1 MRKRILAILM
11 TAIMCCLQLAGFVP
25 AEKVEAAYSVTEED
39 IYYKCPEY
47 LDNKAYDNYMVRC
60 EERIEKGMATISDAE
75 GLGASILYSLQN
87 GAGIIISELASLA
100 KIGQSTKDKLNKEVV
115 YQLIQAYLSSDTS
128 ATDTASQ
135 IGNAYSTISDAYNVA
150 NATDLYNYKESL
162 KSSSLNLSGNQVDKL
177 VDMYTE
183 ADTFSKI
190 LGYAGD
196 AQKAVKIITAYIE
209 MQDMDLAVL
218 NKLDDAFS
226 SMDSEFASAIQS
238 IMSDRNSD
246 FLTFAK
252 KNYLQDEVIKK
263 MVSVVAK
270 YGSSPVL
277 FVKNV
282 CASILGKIYKSFC
295 PTADQIIQAG
305 MCQAYTYLARNKVN
319 QLRKEFK
326 NGKASQD
333 KIEQYKLVYGFYIT
347 TMKTTMDKVA
357 GCVNGSDKSVKQA
370 LKSWAGSLSGFT
382 YATYMERCRSEASAD
397 VSAGRLKISGNTVTR
412 KTSDGTTIDEN
423 YDSTE
428 SIKARLAAIKQK
440 YPPNQGVTWK
450 GKWGGATQCFG
461 FARMVF
467 FLLYGKE
474 MPANYY
480 PNACYQYQQNSGV
493 NKVGQLTGNFTAAQV
508 QQLFAQ
514 AKIGD
519 VIQASITASSG
530 QHTMIFTGLT
540 SKGITVYDCNAAV
553 NGCAPG
559 GCGINEWERS
569 YSELAKGTYG
579 YGSSNGG
586 ITIYRADNY
595 ASIYGNGDDVFYDDS
610 ANFIIEDGVLVKY
623 TGWQPFVEIPDT
635 VTAIGKQAFLNNKTM
650 MYVLI
655 PDSVKSIGESA
666 FKGCTSLLSV
676 SIPDSVETI
685 GNSAFE
691 GCTSLGYA
699 YLPNNA
705 KYTVIESRVF
715 GKCST
720 LKEIELPD
728 NITQIGALAFNEC
741 HLLEQVSFNEQITLI
756 DDGAFRDCESIT
768 DLVLPQYVAELG
780 WESFAGCDGITE
792 LEIPKSLKKASAFGY
807 SGTARFGPFSEC
819 DNLSTITFQKGTKE
833 IAEGL
838 FGNCTGLKE
847 IVIPNSIKKIGRAA
861 FTWCSNLETVEF
873 SANLVDIDEVA
884 FYHCDK
890 LVISN
895 FPDAVTRIGARAF
908 EECNSLKE
916 VILPSNL
923 TELEWQAFA
932 SCSQIRK
939 IEIPK
944 FLKKAET
951 WGDGWYPKSG
961 PFSDCNNLK
970 EVVFQE
976 GITKV
981 ADGLFG
987 NCTGLEEIIIPDTV
1001 KEIGEGAFTYCS
1013 NLKKVKLP
1021 DGIEKIAYV
1030 AFRKCTILENVE
1042 IPEGLKSIG
1051 AGAFVDCQS
1060 ITEITLPDSISE
1072 MGDSVFQGC
1081 GKLEKVKLPLQLRKI
1096 EDYMFADC
1104 ISLKE
1109 ISFPQKLELIGIKAF
1124 CNCIMLDD
1132 LVLSQSI
1139 SEINKS
1145 AFDGCEGLNKINLPK
1160 DVLYI
1165 REAAFRNC
1173 STLTQVKMSNL
1184 VNYMG
1189 ENVFENCN
1197 LLTDVILSAK
1207 LKVIP
1212 SQTFQGCS
1220 SLESI
1225 ILPYQVETIGD
1236 DAFKNCTKLRK
1247 ITIPKAT
1254 TSISD
1259 SAFSYPDK
1267 ITIYGVAGSYAEQY
1281 ATEND
1286 IAFVAQEIATE
1297 EVTLTETELTLG
1309 RNTEYQLTAGLSP
1322 MDSTDEVTWSS
1333 SDENVAKVDQTGKI
1347 QAIAVGEAVITAKA
1361 GEKTATCK
1369 VTVNVPMTSIRLNK
1383 TSIELNSIGD
1393 SYQLQANYSPSDA
1406 EGTIIWKS
1414 DDEGIASVDQTGKVT
1429 AVGKGTTT
1437 ITASCGNLADTCTV
1451 VSKGESSGTEILP
1464 SPSPTPQPNNT
1475 PAPTQTPKPSN
1486 PPVPTQIPK
1495 PSDSPAPTQIPR
1507 PSDLPTPPQTA
1518 APSVSPTPSGRPL
1531 PSSKPTSVPSQTT
1544 EPLNGDETP
1553 KPTKAPLNTIE
1564 NKNSVNKVEE
1574 KNSSGTNEVKKSNTV
1589 VVGKVKLIFAKNI
1602 KKGKIKA
1609 TWKKLTN
1616 VSGYQ
1621 IQYAPNKKFKKAKRK
1636 TVKSTSVTIKKLKK
1650 KKTYFVRVRAY
1661 KLADGKKVYGKWSS
1675 VKKVK
1680 VKK

>member
-1 MRKRILAILM
+1 MKKRILAILM
-11 TAIMCCLQLAGFVP
+11 AAIMCCLQLAEFVP
-25 AEKVEAAYSVTEED
+25 AEKVKAAYSVSEED
-39 IYYKCPEY
+39 IYYRCPEY
-47 LDNKAYDNYMVRC
+47 LDNKAYDNYMARC
-60 EERIEKGMATISDAE
+60 EERIEKGMSTINDAE

-87 GAGIIISELASLA
+87 GADIIISELASKA
-100 KIGQSTKDKLNKEVV
+100 GIGQSTKDKLNKEVV

-128 ATDTASQ
+128 ATNTVSQ

-150 NATDLYNYKESL
+150 NATDLYNYKVSL
-162 KSSSLNLSGNQVDKL
+162 KNSSLNLSDNQVDKL
-177 VDMYTE
+177 VDMYTD

-190 LGYAGD
+190 LGYAGN
-196 AQKAVKIITAYIE
+196 AQKALKIITAYIE
-209 MQDMDLAVL
+209 MQDLDLAVL

-226 SMDSEFASAIQS
+226 SMDSEFASAIRS
-238 IMSDRNSD
+238 IMSDRTSD

-263 MVSVVAK
+263 MVSAVAK
-270 YGSSPVL
+270 YGSSPVV

-282 CASILGKIYKSFC
+282 CANILGKIYKSFC

-319 QLRKEFK
+319 KIRKEFK
-326 NGKASQD
+326 NGKASED
-333 KIEQYKLVYGFYIT
+333 KIEQYKVAYGFYIT
-347 TMKTTMDKVA
+347 TMKTTMNKVA
-357 GCVNGSDKSVKQA
+357 GCVNGSDKSIKQA

-382 YATYMERCRSEASAD
+382 YATYMDRCRSEASAD
-397 VSAGRLKISGNTVTR
+397 VSAGLLKISGNTVTR
-412 KTSDGTTIDEN
+412 KTPNGTTIDGN

-450 GKWGGATQCFG
+450 GDWGGATQCFG

-467 FLLYGKE
+467 FFLYGKE
-474 MPANYY
+474 MPARYY
-480 PNACYQYQQNSGV
+480 SNARYQYRDENGV

-519 VIQASITASSG
+519 VIQASTTASSG

-595 ASIYGNGDDVFYDDS
+595 ASIYGDGDDVFYDDS
-610 ANFIIEDGVLVKY
+610 ANFIIKDGVLVKY

-635 VTAIGKQAFLNNKTM
+635 VTAIGDEAFLNNKTM
-650 MYVLI
+650 IHVLI
-655 PDSVKSIGESA
+655 PDSVTSIGESA
-666 FKGCTSLLSV
+666 FEGCTSLLSV
-676 SIPDSVETI
+676 SIPDSVESI
-685 GNSAFE
+685 GQSAFE

-699 YLPNNA
+699 HLPNNV
-705 KYTVIESRVF
+705 KYTVIGSNLFRE
-715 GKCST
+715 CSV

-728 NITQIGALAFNEC
+728 SIIKIGARAFEEC
-741 HLLEQVSFNEQITLI
+741 HLLEQVSFNEKITLI
-756 DDGAFRDCESIT
+756 DYEAFKDCESIT
-768 DLVLPQYVAELG
+768 DLVLPQYVTELE

-792 LEIPKSLKKASAFGY
+792 LEIPKSLKKATAYGY

-819 DNLSTITFQKGTKE
+819 DNLSRITFQKGTKE

-847 IVIPNSIKKIGRAA
+847 IEIPNSVTKIGRAA
-861 FTWCSNLETVEF
+861 FTWCTNLETVKF
-873 SANLVDIDEVA
+873 STNLVDIDDVA
-884 FYHCDK
+884 FYHCDN
-890 LVISN
+890 LVVLN
-895 FPDAVTRIGARAF
+895 FPDVVTRIGARTF

-916 VILPSNL
+916 VILPSSL

-939 IEIPK
+939 VEIPK
-944 FLKKAET
+944 GLKKAET

-961 PFSDCNNLK
+961 PFSDCNNLT
-970 EVVFQE
+970 EVVFEE

-987 NCTGLEEIIIPDTV
+987 NCTGLEEIIIPNTV

-1013 NLKKVKLP
+1013 NLKKVKLS
-1021 DGIEKIAYV
+1021 DSIERIDYV
-1030 AFRKCTILENVE
+1030 AFRKCTVLENIEV
-1042 IPEGLKSIG
+1042 PESLKSIG
-1051 AGAFVDCQS
+1051 AGAFVDCQT
-1060 ITEITLPDSISE
+1060 ITEINLPDSVSE
-1072 MGDSVFQGC
+1072 IGDSVFQGC
-1081 GKLEKVKLPLQLRKI
+1081 KKLEKVKLPSELYEI

-1104 ISLKE
+1104 VSLKE
-1109 ISFPQKLELIGIKAF
+1109 IIFPKKIKSIGTEAF
-1124 CNCIMLDD
+1124 LNCITIED
-1132 LVLSQSI
+1132 LNLAQSI
-1139 SEINKS
+1139 SEINES

-1160 DVLYI
+1160 DLMYI
-1165 REAAFRNC
+1165 RKAAFRNC
-1173 STLTQVKMSNL
+1173 SSLIQVKMSNL

-1189 ENVFENCN
+1189 DNVFKNCN
-1197 LLTDVILSAK
+1197 FLTDIVLSARIK
-1207 LKVIP
+1207 AIP

-1225 ILPYQVETIGD
+1225 ILPYQVETIED
-1236 DAFKNCTKLRK
+1236 NAFKNCTKLKK

-1267 ITIYGVAGSYAEQY
+1267 MTIYGVAGSYAEQY
-1281 ATEND
+1281 AKEND
-1286 IAFVAQEIATE
+1286 IAFVAQQIATE
-1297 EVTLTETELTLG
+1297 KITLSETGMTLG
-1309 RNTEYQLTAGLSP
+1309 RNEKYQLTAGLNP
-1322 MDSTDEVTWSS
+1322 MDSTDEVIWSS
-1333 SDENVAKVDQTGKI
+1333 SDEKIAKVDKTGNVE
-1347 QAIAVGEAVITAKA
+1347 AISAGEAVITAKS
-1361 GEKTATCK
+1361 GEKTAICK
-1369 VTVNVPMTSIRLNK
+1369 VTVNIPITSIYLNK

-1393 SYQLQANYSPSDA
+1393 SYQLNASYYPSDA
-1406 EGTIIWKS
+1406 DGAITWKS

-1437 ITASCGNLADTCTV
+1437 ITVSCGKVKDTCTI
-1451 VSKGESSGTEILP
+1451 VSKGESDGSQIIP
-1464 SPSPTPQPNNT
+1464 SPSPQPSVKPNPDNQ
-1475 PAPTQTPKPSN
+1475 PANTPKPSMT
-1486 PPVPTQIPK
+1486 PQVPTKGNIPQ
-1495 PSDSPAPTQIPR
+1495 S
-1507 PSDLPTPPQTA
+1507 
-1518 APSVSPTPSGRPL
+1518 
-1531 PSSKPTSVPSQTT
+1531 SQTV
-1544 EPLNGDETP
+1544 NDG
-1553 KPTKAPLNTIE
+1553 KNSGQMAPLTKIKGVVA
-1564 NKNSVNKVEE
+1564 KNQ
-1574 KNSSGTNEVKKSNTV
+1574 KKC
-1589 VVGKVKLIFAKNI
+1589 KVKV
-1602 KKGKIKA
+1602 
-1609 TWKKLTN
+1609 TWKKVPNSL
-1616 VSGYQ
+1616 GYQ
-1621 IQYAPNKKFKKAKRK
+1621 IQYATNKKFKKAKKK
-1636 TVKSTSVTIKKLKK
+1636 TVKYTFVTLKKLKK
-1650 KKTYFVRVRAY
+1650 KKTYFIRIRAY
-1661 KLADGKKVYGKWSS
+1661 KIADGKKAYGKWST

-1680 VKK
+1680 IKR

>member
-1 MRKRILAILM
+1 MKKRILAILM
-11 TAIMCCLQLAGFVP
+11 AAIMCCLQLAEFVP
-25 AEKVEAAYSVTEED
+25 AEKVKAAYSVSEED
-39 IYYKCPEY
+39 IYYRCPEY
-47 LDNKAYDNYMVRC
+47 LDNKAYDNYMARC
-60 EERIEKGMATISDAE
+60 EERIEKGMATINDAE

-87 GAGIIISELASLA
+87 GADIIISELASLA
-100 KIGQSTKDKLNKEVV
+100 GIGQNTKDKLNKEVV

-128 ATDTASQ
+128 ATNTVSQ

-150 NATDLYNYKESL
+150 NATDLYNYKVSL
-162 KSSSLNLSGNQVDKL
+162 KNSSLSLSDNQVDKL
-177 VDMYTE
+177 VDMYTD

-190 LGYAGD
+190 LGYAGN
-196 AQKAVKIITAYIE
+196 AQKALKIITAYIE
-209 MQDMDLAVL
+209 MQDLDLAVL

-226 SMDSEFASAIQS
+226 SMDSEFASAIRS
-238 IMSDRNSD
+238 IMSDRTSD

-263 MVSVVAK
+263 MVSAVAK
-270 YGSSPVL
+270 YGSSPVV

-282 CASILGKIYKSFC
+282 CANILGKIYKSFC

-319 QLRKEFK
+319 KLRKEFK
-326 NGKASQD
+326 NGKASAE
-333 KIEQYKLVYGFYIT
+333 KIEQYKVVYGFYIT

-357 GCVNGSDKSVKQA
+357 GCVNGSDKSIKQA

-382 YATYMERCRSEASAD
+382 YAAYMNRCRSEASAD
-397 VSAGRLKISGNTVTR
+397 VSAGLLKISGNTVTR
-412 KTSDGTTIDEN
+412 KTPNGTTIDGN

-440 YPPNQGVTWK
+440 YPPNQGATWK
-450 GKWGGATQCFG
+450 GDWGGATQCFG

-467 FLLYGKE
+467 FFLYGKE
-474 MPANYY
+474 MPARYY
-480 PNACYQYQQNSGV
+480 SNARYQYRDENGV

-519 VIQASITASSG
+519 VIQASTTASSG

-595 ASIYGNGDDVFYDDS
+595 ASIYGDGDDVFYDDS
-610 ANFIIEDGVLVKY
+610 ANFIIKDGVLVKY

-635 VTAIGKQAFLNNKTM
+635 VTAIGDEAFLNNKTM
-650 MYVLI
+650 IHVLI
-655 PDSVKSIGESA
+655 SDSVTSIGESA
-666 FKGCTSLLSV
+666 FEGCTSLLSV
-676 SIPDSVETI
+676 SIPDSVESI
-685 GNSAFE
+685 GQSAFE

-699 YLPNNA
+699 YLPNNV
-705 KYTVIESRVF
+705 KYTVIESSLFRE
-715 GKCST
+715 CSV

-728 NITQIGALAFNEC
+728 SIIKIGAQAFEEC
-741 HLLEQVSFNEQITLI
+741 HLLEQVSFNEKITLI
-756 DDGAFRDCESIT
+756 DYEAFKDCESIT
-768 DLVLPQYVAELG
+768 DLVLPQYVTELE

-792 LEIPKSLKKASAFGY
+792 LEIPKSLKKATAYGY

-819 DNLSTITFQKGTKE
+819 DNLSRITFQKGTKE

-847 IVIPNSIKKIGRAA
+847 IEIPNSVTKIGREA
-861 FTWCSNLETVEF
+861 FTWCTNLETVKF
-873 SANLVDIDEVA
+873 STNLVDIDDVA
-884 FYHCDK
+884 FYHCDN
-890 LVISN
+890 LVVLN
-895 FPDAVTRIGARAF
+895 FPDVVTRIGARTF

-916 VILPSNL
+916 VILPSSL

-939 IEIPK
+939 VEIPK
-944 FLKKAET
+944 GLKKAET

-961 PFSDCNNLK
+961 PFSDCNNLT
-970 EVVFQE
+970 EVVFEE

-987 NCTGLEEIIIPDTV
+987 NCTGLEEIIIPNTV

-1013 NLKKVKLP
+1013 NLKKVKLS
-1021 DGIEKIAYV
+1021 DSIERIDYV
-1030 AFRKCTILENVE
+1030 AFRKCTVLENIEV
-1042 IPEGLKSIG
+1042 PESLKSIG
-1051 AGAFVDCQS
+1051 AGAFVDCQT
-1060 ITEITLPDSISE
+1060 ITEINLPDSVSE
-1072 MGDSVFQGC
+1072 IGDSVFQGC
-1081 GKLEKVKLPLQLRKI
+1081 KKLEKVKLPSELYEI

-1104 ISLKE
+1104 VSLKE
-1109 ISFPQKLELIGIKAF
+1109 IIFPKKIKSIGTEAF
-1124 CNCIMLDD
+1124 LNCITIED
-1132 LVLSQSI
+1132 LNLAQSI
-1139 SEINKS
+1139 SEINES

-1160 DVLYI
+1160 DLMYI
-1165 REAAFRNC
+1165 RKAAFRNC
-1173 STLTQVKMSNL
+1173 SSLIQVKMSNL

-1189 ENVFENCN
+1189 DNVFKNCN
-1197 LLTDVILSAK
+1197 FLTDIVLSARIK
-1207 LKVIP
+1207 AIP

-1225 ILPYQVETIGD
+1225 ILPYQVETIED
-1236 DAFKNCTKLRK
+1236 NAFKNCTKLKK

-1267 ITIYGVAGSYAEQY
+1267 MTIYGVAGSYAEQY
-1281 ATEND
+1281 AKEND
-1286 IAFVAQEIATE
+1286 IAFVAQQIATE
-1297 EVTLTETELTLG
+1297 KITLSETGMTLG
-1309 RNTEYQLTAGLSP
+1309 RNEKYQLTAGLNP
-1322 MDSTDEVTWSS
+1322 MDSTDEVIWSS
-1333 SDENVAKVDQTGKI
+1333 SDEKIAKVDKTGNVE
-1347 QAIAVGEAVITAKA
+1347 AISAGEAVITAKS
-1361 GEKTATCK
+1361 GEKTAICK
-1369 VTVNVPMTSIRLNK
+1369 VTVNIPITSIYLNK

-1393 SYQLQANYSPSDA
+1393 SYQLNASYYPSDA
-1406 EGTIIWKS
+1406 DGAITWKS

-1437 ITASCGNLADTCTV
+1437 ITVSCGKVKDTCTI
-1451 VSKGESSGTEILP
+1451 VSKGESDGSQIIP
-1464 SPSPTPQPNNT
+1464 SPSPQPSVKPNPDNQ
-1475 PAPTQTPKPSN
+1475 PANTPKPSMT
-1486 PPVPTQIPK
+1486 PQVPTKGNIPQ
-1495 PSDSPAPTQIPR
+1495 S
-1507 PSDLPTPPQTA
+1507 
-1518 APSVSPTPSGRPL
+1518 
-1531 PSSKPTSVPSQTT
+1531 SQTV
-1544 EPLNGDETP
+1544 NDG
-1553 KPTKAPLNTIE
+1553 KNSGQMAPLTKIKGVVA
-1564 NKNSVNKVEE
+1564 KNQ
-1574 KNSSGTNEVKKSNTV
+1574 KKC
-1589 VVGKVKLIFAKNI
+1589 KVKV
-1602 KKGKIKA
+1602 
-1609 TWKKLTN
+1609 TWKKVPNSL
-1616 VSGYQ
+1616 GYQ
-1621 IQYAPNKKFKKAKRK
+1621 IQYATNKKFKKAKKK
-1636 TVKSTSVTIKKLKK
+1636 TVKYTFVTLKKLKK
-1650 KKTYFVRVRAY
+1650 KKTYFIRIRAY
-1661 KLADGKKVYGKWSS
+1661 KIADGKKAYGKWST

-1680 VKK
+1680 IKR

>member
-1 MRKRILAILM
+1 MKKRVIAILM
-11 TAIMCCLQLAGFVP
+11 TAIMCCLQLTGFVP
-25 AEKVEAAYSVTEED
+25 AEKAEASYSVTEED
-39 IYYKCPEY
+39 IYYRCPEY

-60 EERIEKGMATISDAE
+60 EERIEKGMATINDAE

-87 GAGIIISELASLA
+87 GANIIISELASLA
-100 KIGQSTKDKLNKEVV
+100 GIGQSTKDKLNKEVV

-162 KSSSLNLSGNQVDKL
+162 KSSSVNLSGNQVDKL

-196 AQKAVKIITAYIE
+196 AQKAIKIITAYIE
-209 MQDMDLAVL
+209 MQDMDLVVL

-226 SMDSEFASAIQS
+226 SMDSEFSSAIRS
-238 IMSDRNSD
+238 IMSDRTSD

-282 CASILGKIYKSFC
+282 CTNILGKIYKSFC

-326 NGKASQD
+326 NGKASED

-382 YATYMERCRSEASAD
+382 YAAYMERCRSEASAD

-450 GKWGGATQCFG
+450 GDWGGARQCFG

-467 FLLYGKE
+467 YFLYGKN

-595 ASIYGNGDDVFYDDS
+595 ASIYGDGDDVFYDDS
-610 ANFIIEDGVLVKY
+610 ANFIIENGVLVKY
-623 TGWQPFVEIPDT
+623 TGWQPYVEIPDT
-635 VTAIGKQAFLNNKTM
+635 VTAIGKEAFLNNKTM

-676 SIPDSVETI
+676 SIPDSVESI

-691 GCTSLGYA
+691 GCTSMGYA

-705 KYTVIESRVF
+705 KYTVIESSLFRGCGCLAEIDIPSQLLEIKEGAF
-715 GKCST
+715 GNCSSLVSIELPNSIETLGDEYGPVAYGPGGAFQNCTLLQEINIPKNLQFLGAYTFYGCSSLNNICISKNITKTGYYGNFFAKCESLECIT
-720 LKEIELPD
+720 FEEGITYLPEGLFHNCASLKEIDLPYT
-728 NITQIGALAFNEC
+728 ITEIGN
-741 HLLEQVSFNEQITLI
+741 
-756 DDGAFRDCESIT
+756 GAFS
-768 DLVLPQYVAELG
+768 
-780 WESFAGCDGITE
+780 GC
-792 LEIPKSLKKASAFGY
+792 K
-807 SGTARFGPFSEC
+807 
-819 DNLSTITFQKGTKE
+819 N
-833 IAEGL
+833 
-838 FGNCTGLKE
+838 LKE
-847 IVIPNSIKKIGRAA
+847 INLPRGVRKIGD
-861 FTWCSNLETVEF
+861 NYGNV
-873 SANLVDIDEVA
+873 V
-884 FYHCDK
+884 
-890 LVISN
+890 
-895 FPDAVTRIGARAF
+895 
-908 EECNSLKE
+908 
-916 VILPSNL
+916 
-923 TELEWQAFA
+923 
-932 SCSQIRK
+932 
-939 IEIPK
+939 
-944 FLKKAET
+944 
-951 WGDGWYPKSG
+951 SG
-961 PFSDCNNLK
+961 VGGC
-970 EVVFQE
+970 
-976 GITKV
+976 
-981 ADGLFG
+981 
-987 NCTGLEEIIIPDTV
+987 
-1001 KEIGEGAFTYCS
+1001 
-1013 NLKKVKLP
+1013 
-1021 DGIEKIAYV
+1021 
-1030 AFRKCTILENVE
+1030 
-1042 IPEGLKSIG
+1042 
-1051 AGAFVDCQS
+1051 
-1060 ITEITLPDSISE
+1060 
-1072 MGDSVFQGC
+1072 FQG
-1081 GKLEKVKLPLQLRKI
+1081 
-1096 EDYMFADC
+1096 C

-1109 ISFPQKLELIGIKAF
+1109 IRLPKELMYLGAYSFNGCTNLET
-1124 CNCIMLDD
+1124 
-1132 LVLSQSI
+1132 V
-1139 SEINKS
+1139 EINK
-1145 AFDGCEGLNKINLPK
+1145 KINEVGYYANVFSNCPALKTILFENGITKIPNELFAGCNGLKKIEIPQTVTVVGSGAFKNCILLKEVKIPDSVKEIDANAFADCVNIEEFNFPDTISILGSGVLKGCTKLKKIRLPK
-1160 DVLYI
+1160 
-1165 REAAFRNC
+1165 
-1173 STLTQVKMSNL
+1173 TLTK
-1184 VNYMG
+1184 
-1189 ENVFENCN
+1189 
-1197 LLTDVILSAK
+1197 
-1207 LKVIP
+1207 IP
-1212 SQTFQGCS
+1212 NSMFMECS
-1220 SLESI
+1220 SLENIVTDEQIIEIGAFAYKDCVQLSKIDLKDSNVRGIGEYAFSGCSGLTKVDMGNQIETLGDYTFEGCNNLEEILLSAAIKIIPKGSFEACSKLKNI
-1225 ILPYQVETIGD
+1225 ILTNGIQEVEE
-1236 DAFKNCTKLRK
+1236 DAFKECTNLREIFIPYKTKK
-1247 ITIPKAT
+1247 IGTLC
-1254 TSISD
+1254 
-1259 SAFSYPDK
+1259 FSYLD
-1267 ITIYGVAGSYAEQY
+1267 ILLIRGVAGSYAEQY

-1309 RNTEYQLTAGLSP
+1309 RNIEYQLTAGLSP

-1333 SDENVAKVDQTGKI
+1333 SDEKVAKVDQTGKI
-1347 QAIAVGEAVITAKA
+1347 QAIAAGTAVITAKA

-1369 VTVNVPMTSIRLNK
+1369 VTVNIPMTSIYLNK

-1393 SYQLQANYSPSDA
+1393 SYQLSASYSPSDA

-1414 DDEGIASVDQTGKVT
+1414 EDEGIASVDQTGKVT

-1437 ITASCGNLADTCTV
+1437 ITASCGNVIGTCTV
-1451 VSKGESSGTEILP
+1451 VSKGVSNGSEIVP
-1464 SPSPTPQPNNT
+1464 SPSPQPSLEPKPDNQ
-1475 PAPTQTPKPSN
+1475 PANTPKPSL
-1486 PPVPTQIPK
+1486 IP
-1495 PSDSPAPTQIPR
+1495 Q
-1507 PSDLPTPPQTA
+1507 LPTAGTVAQ
-1518 APSVSPTPSGRPL
+1518 PSRTPMSIDQI
-1531 PSSKPTSVPSQTT
+1531 SKDGG
-1544 EPLNGDETP
+1544 NG
-1553 KPTKAPLNTIE
+1553 AN
-1564 NKNSVNKVEE
+1564 
-1574 KNSSGTNEVKKSNTV
+1574 NTV
-1589 VVGKVKLIFAKNI
+1589 ALVKINKIKGLVVKNQKKFKVKVI
-1602 KKGKIKA
+1602 
-1609 TWKKLTN
+1609 WKKLTN
-1616 VSGYQ
+1616 ISGYQ
-1621 IQYAPNKKFKKAKRK
+1621 IQYAPNKKFKKAKSK
-1636 TVKSTSVTIKKLKK
+1636 TVKSTSAMIKKLKK

-1661 KLADGKKVYGKWSS
+1661 KLVDGKKVYGKWSA

-1680 VKK
+1680 IKK

>member
-1 MRKRILAILM
+1 MKKRILAILM
-11 TAIMCCLQLAGFVP
+11 AAIMCCLQLAEFVP
-25 AEKVEAAYSVTEED
+25 AEKVKAAYSVSEED
-39 IYYKCPEY
+39 IYYRCPEY
-47 LDNKAYDNYMVRC
+47 LDNKAYDNYMARC
-60 EERIEKGMATISDAE
+60 EERIEKGMATINDAE

-87 GAGIIISELASLA
+87 GADIIISELASLA
-100 KIGQSTKDKLNKEVV
+100 GIGQNTKDKLNKEVV

-128 ATDTASQ
+128 ATNTVSQ

-150 NATDLYNYKESL
+150 NATDLYNYKVSL
-162 KSSSLNLSGNQVDKL
+162 KNSSLSLSDNQVDKL
-177 VDMYTE
+177 VDMYTD

-190 LGYAGD
+190 LGYAGN
-196 AQKAVKIITAYIE
+196 AQKALKIITAYIE
-209 MQDMDLAVL
+209 MQDLDLAVL

-226 SMDSEFASAIQS
+226 SMDSEFASAIRS
-238 IMSDRNSD
+238 IMSDRTSD

-263 MVSVVAK
+263 MVSAVAK
-270 YGSSPVL
+270 YGSSPVV

-282 CASILGKIYKSFC
+282 CANILGKIYKSFC

-319 QLRKEFK
+319 KLRKEFK
-326 NGKASQD
+326 NGKASAE
-333 KIEQYKLVYGFYIT
+333 KIEQYKVVYGFYII

-357 GCVNGSDKSVKQA
+357 GCVNGSDKSIKQA

-382 YATYMERCRSEASAD
+382 YAAYMNRCRSEASAD
-397 VSAGRLKISGNTVTR
+397 VSAGLLKISGNTVTR
-412 KTSDGTTIDEN
+412 KTPNGTTIDGN

-440 YPPNQGVTWK
+440 YPPNQGATWK
-450 GKWGGATQCFG
+450 GDWGGATQCFG

-467 FLLYGKE
+467 FFLYGKE
-474 MPANYY
+474 MPARYY
-480 PNACYQYQQNSGV
+480 SNARYQYRDENGV

-519 VIQASITASSG
+519 VIQASTTASSG

-595 ASIYGNGDDVFYDDS
+595 ASIYGDGDDVFYDDS
-610 ANFIIEDGVLVKY
+610 ANFIIKDGVLVKY

-635 VTAIGKQAFLNNKTM
+635 VTAIGDEAFLNNKTM
-650 MYVLI
+650 IHVLI
-655 PDSVKSIGESA
+655 SDSVTSIGESA
-666 FKGCTSLLSV
+666 FEGCTSLLSV
-676 SIPDSVETI
+676 SIPDSVESI
-685 GNSAFE
+685 GQSAFE

-699 YLPNNA
+699 YLPNNV
-705 KYTVIESRVF
+705 KYTVIESSLFRE
-715 GKCST
+715 CSV

-728 NITQIGALAFNEC
+728 SIIKIGAQAFEEC
-741 HLLEQVSFNEQITLI
+741 HLLEQVSFNEKITLI
-756 DDGAFRDCESIT
+756 DYEAFKDCESIT
-768 DLVLPQYVAELG
+768 DLVLPQYVTELE

-792 LEIPKSLKKASAFGY
+792 LEIPKSLKKATAYGY

-819 DNLSTITFQKGTKE
+819 DNLSRITFQKGTKE

-847 IVIPNSIKKIGRAA
+847 IEIPNSVTKIGREA
-861 FTWCSNLETVEF
+861 FTWCTNLETVKF
-873 SANLVDIDEVA
+873 STNLVDIDDVA
-884 FYHCDK
+884 FYHCDN
-890 LVISN
+890 LVVLN
-895 FPDAVTRIGARAF
+895 FPDVVTRIGARTF

-916 VILPSNL
+916 VILPSSL

-939 IEIPK
+939 VEIPK
-944 FLKKAET
+944 GLKKAET

-961 PFSDCNNLK
+961 PFSDCNNLT
-970 EVVFQE
+970 EVVFEE

-987 NCTGLEEIIIPDTV
+987 NCTGLEEIIIPNTV

-1013 NLKKVKLP
+1013 NLKKVKLS
-1021 DGIEKIAYV
+1021 DSIERIDYV
-1030 AFRKCTILENVE
+1030 AFRKCTVLENIEV
-1042 IPEGLKSIG
+1042 PESLKSIG
-1051 AGAFVDCQS
+1051 AGAFVDCQT
-1060 ITEITLPDSISE
+1060 ITEINLPDSVSE
-1072 MGDSVFQGC
+1072 IGDSVFQGC
-1081 GKLEKVKLPLQLRKI
+1081 KKLEKVKLPSELYEI

-1104 ISLKE
+1104 VSLKE
-1109 ISFPQKLELIGIKAF
+1109 IIFPKKIKSIGTEAF
-1124 CNCIMLDD
+1124 LNCITIED
-1132 LVLSQSI
+1132 LNLAQSI
-1139 SEINKS
+1139 SEINES

-1160 DVLYI
+1160 DLMYI
-1165 REAAFRNC
+1165 RKAAFRNC
-1173 STLTQVKMSNL
+1173 SSLIQVKMSNL

-1189 ENVFENCN
+1189 DNVFKNCN
-1197 LLTDVILSAK
+1197 FLTDIVLSARIK
-1207 LKVIP
+1207 AIP

-1225 ILPYQVETIGD
+1225 ILPYQVETIED
-1236 DAFKNCTKLRK
+1236 NAFKNCTKLKK

-1267 ITIYGVAGSYAEQY
+1267 MTIYGVAGSYAEQY
-1281 ATEND
+1281 AKEND
-1286 IAFVAQEIATE
+1286 IAFVAQQIATE
-1297 EVTLTETELTLG
+1297 KITLSETGMTLG
-1309 RNTEYQLTAGLSP
+1309 RNEKYQLTAGLNP
-1322 MDSTDEVTWSS
+1322 MDSTDEVIWSS
-1333 SDENVAKVDQTGKI
+1333 SDEKIAKVDKTGNVE
-1347 QAIAVGEAVITAKA
+1347 AISAGEAVITAKS
-1361 GEKTATCK
+1361 GEKTAICK
-1369 VTVNVPMTSIRLNK
+1369 VTVNIPITSIYLNK

-1393 SYQLQANYSPSDA
+1393 SYQLNASYYPSDA
-1406 EGTIIWKS
+1406 DGAITWKS

-1437 ITASCGNLADTCTV
+1437 ITVSCGKVKDTCTI
-1451 VSKGESSGTEILP
+1451 VSKGESDGSQIIP
-1464 SPSPTPQPNNT
+1464 SPSPQPSVKPNPDNQ
-1475 PAPTQTPKPSN
+1475 PANTPKPSMT
-1486 PPVPTQIPK
+1486 PQVPTKGNIPQ
-1495 PSDSPAPTQIPR
+1495 S
-1507 PSDLPTPPQTA
+1507 
-1518 APSVSPTPSGRPL
+1518 
-1531 PSSKPTSVPSQTT
+1531 SQTV
-1544 EPLNGDETP
+1544 NDG
-1553 KPTKAPLNTIE
+1553 KNSGQMAPLTKIKGVVA
-1564 NKNSVNKVEE
+1564 KNQ
-1574 KNSSGTNEVKKSNTV
+1574 KKC
-1589 VVGKVKLIFAKNI
+1589 KVKV
-1602 KKGKIKA
+1602 
-1609 TWKKLTN
+1609 TWKKVPNSL
-1616 VSGYQ
+1616 GYQ
-1621 IQYAPNKKFKKAKRK
+1621 IQYATNKKFKKAKKK
-1636 TVKSTSVTIKKLKK
+1636 TVKYTFVTLKKLKK
-1650 KKTYFVRVRAY
+1650 KKTYFIRIRAY
-1661 KLADGKKVYGKWSS
+1661 KIADGKKAYGKWST

-1680 VKK
+1680 IKR

>member
-1 MRKRILAILM
+1 MKKRVIAILM
-11 TAIMCCLQLAGFVP
+11 TAIMCCLQLTGFVP
-25 AEKVEAAYSVTEED
+25 AEKAEASYSVTEED
-39 IYYKCPEY
+39 IYYRCPEY

-60 EERIEKGMATISDAE
+60 EERIEKGMATINDAE

-87 GAGIIISELASLA
+87 GANIIISELASLA
-100 KIGQSTKDKLNKEVV
+100 GIGQSTKDKLNKEVV

-162 KSSSLNLSGNQVDKL
+162 KSSSVNLSGNQVDKL

-196 AQKAVKIITAYIE
+196 AQKAIKIITAYIE
-209 MQDMDLAVL
+209 MQDMDLVVL

-226 SMDSEFASAIQS
+226 SMDSEFSSAIRS
-238 IMSDRNSD
+238 IMSDRTSD

-282 CASILGKIYKSFC
+282 CTNILGKIYKSFC

-326 NGKASQD
+326 NGKASED

-382 YATYMERCRSEASAD
+382 YAAYMERCRSEASAD

-450 GKWGGATQCFG
+450 GDWGGARQCFG

-467 FLLYGKE
+467 YFLYGKN

-595 ASIYGNGDDVFYDDS
+595 ASIYGDGDDVFYDDS
-610 ANFIIEDGVLVKY
+610 ANFIIENGVLVKY
-623 TGWQPFVEIPDT
+623 TGWQPYVEIPDT
-635 VTAIGKQAFLNNKTM
+635 VTAIGKEAFLNNKTM

-676 SIPDSVETI
+676 SIPDSVESI

-691 GCTSLGYA
+691 GCTSMGYA

-705 KYTVIESRVF
+705 KYTVIESSLFRGCGCLAEIDIPSQLLEIKEGAF
-715 GKCST
+715 GNCSSLVSIELPNSIETLGDEYGPVAYGPGGAFQNCTLLQEINIPKNLQFLGAYTFYGCSSLNNICISKNITKTGYYGNFFAKCESLECIT
-720 LKEIELPD
+720 FEEGITYLPEGLFHNCASLKEIDLPYT
-728 NITQIGALAFNEC
+728 ITEIGN
-741 HLLEQVSFNEQITLI
+741 
-756 DDGAFRDCESIT
+756 GAFS
-768 DLVLPQYVAELG
+768 
-780 WESFAGCDGITE
+780 GC
-792 LEIPKSLKKASAFGY
+792 K
-807 SGTARFGPFSEC
+807 
-819 DNLSTITFQKGTKE
+819 N
-833 IAEGL
+833 
-838 FGNCTGLKE
+838 LKE
-847 IVIPNSIKKIGRAA
+847 INLPRGVRKIGD
-861 FTWCSNLETVEF
+861 NYGNV
-873 SANLVDIDEVA
+873 V
-884 FYHCDK
+884 
-890 LVISN
+890 
-895 FPDAVTRIGARAF
+895 
-908 EECNSLKE
+908 
-916 VILPSNL
+916 
-923 TELEWQAFA
+923 
-932 SCSQIRK
+932 
-939 IEIPK
+939 
-944 FLKKAET
+944 
-951 WGDGWYPKSG
+951 SG
-961 PFSDCNNLK
+961 VGGC
-970 EVVFQE
+970 
-976 GITKV
+976 
-981 ADGLFG
+981 
-987 NCTGLEEIIIPDTV
+987 
-1001 KEIGEGAFTYCS
+1001 
-1013 NLKKVKLP
+1013 
-1021 DGIEKIAYV
+1021 
-1030 AFRKCTILENVE
+1030 
-1042 IPEGLKSIG
+1042 
-1051 AGAFVDCQS
+1051 
-1060 ITEITLPDSISE
+1060 
-1072 MGDSVFQGC
+1072 FQG
-1081 GKLEKVKLPLQLRKI
+1081 
-1096 EDYMFADC
+1096 C

-1109 ISFPQKLELIGIKAF
+1109 IRLPKELMYLGAYSFNGCTNLET
-1124 CNCIMLDD
+1124 
-1132 LVLSQSI
+1132 V
-1139 SEINKS
+1139 EINK
-1145 AFDGCEGLNKINLPK
+1145 KINEVGYYANVFSNCPALKTILFENGITKIPNELFAGCNGLKKIEIPQTVTVVGSGAFKNCILLKEVKIPDSVKEIDANAFADCVNIEEFNFPDTISILGSGVLKGCTKLKKIRLPK
-1160 DVLYI
+1160 
-1165 REAAFRNC
+1165 
-1173 STLTQVKMSNL
+1173 TLTK
-1184 VNYMG
+1184 
-1189 ENVFENCN
+1189 
-1197 LLTDVILSAK
+1197 
-1207 LKVIP
+1207 IP
-1212 SQTFQGCS
+1212 NSMFMECS
-1220 SLESI
+1220 SLENIVTDEQIIEIGAFAYKDCVQLSKIDLKDSNVRGIGEYAFSGCSGLTKVDMGNQIETLGDYTFEGCNNLEEILLSAAIKIIPRGSFQACSKLENI
-1225 ILPYQVETIGD
+1225 ILTNGIQEVEE
-1236 DAFKNCTKLRK
+1236 DAFKECTNLREIFIPYKTKK
-1247 ITIPKAT
+1247 IGTLC
-1254 TSISD
+1254 
-1259 SAFSYPDK
+1259 FSYLD
-1267 ITIYGVAGSYAEQY
+1267 ILLIRGVAGSYAEQY

-1309 RNTEYQLTAGLSP
+1309 RNIEYQLTAGLSP

-1333 SDENVAKVDQTGKI
+1333 SDEKVAKVDQTGKI
-1347 QAIAVGEAVITAKA
+1347 QAIAAGTAVITAKA

-1369 VTVNVPMTSIRLNK
+1369 VTVNIPMTSIYLNK

-1393 SYQLQANYSPSDA
+1393 SYQLSASYSPSDA

-1414 DDEGIASVDQTGKVT
+1414 EDEGIASVDQTGKVT

-1437 ITASCGNLADTCTV
+1437 ITASCGNVIGTCTV
-1451 VSKGESSGTEILP
+1451 VSKGVSNGSEIVP
-1464 SPSPTPQPNNT
+1464 SPSPQPSLEPKPDNQ
-1475 PAPTQTPKPSN
+1475 PANTPKPSL
-1486 PPVPTQIPK
+1486 IP
-1495 PSDSPAPTQIPR
+1495 Q
-1507 PSDLPTPPQTA
+1507 LPTAGTVAQ
-1518 APSVSPTPSGRPL
+1518 PSRTPMSIDQI
-1531 PSSKPTSVPSQTT
+1531 SKDGG
-1544 EPLNGDETP
+1544 NG
-1553 KPTKAPLNTIE
+1553 AN
-1564 NKNSVNKVEE
+1564 
-1574 KNSSGTNEVKKSNTV
+1574 NTV
-1589 VVGKVKLIFAKNI
+1589 ALVKINKIKGLVVKNQKKFKVKVI
-1602 KKGKIKA
+1602 
-1609 TWKKLTN
+1609 WKKLTN
-1616 VSGYQ
+1616 ISGYQ
-1621 IQYAPNKKFKKAKRK
+1621 IQYAPNKKFKKAKSK
-1636 TVKSTSVTIKKLKK
+1636 TVKSTSAMIKKLKK

-1661 KLADGKKVYGKWSS
+1661 KLVDGKKVYGKWSA

-1680 VKK
+1680 IKK

>member
-1 MRKRILAILM
+1 MKKRILAILM
-11 TAIMCCLQLAGFVP
+11 AAIMCCLQLAEFVP
-25 AEKVEAAYSVTEED
+25 AEKVKAAYSVSEED
-39 IYYKCPEY
+39 IYYRCPEY
-47 LDNKAYDNYMVRC
+47 LDNKAYDNYMARC
-60 EERIEKGMATISDAE
+60 EERIEKGMATINDAE

-87 GAGIIISELASLA
+87 GADIIISELASLA
-100 KIGQSTKDKLNKEVV
+100 GIGQNTKDKLNKEVV

-128 ATDTASQ
+128 ATNTVSQ

-150 NATDLYNYKESL
+150 NATDLYNYKVSL
-162 KSSSLNLSGNQVDKL
+162 KNSSLSLSDNQVDKL
-177 VDMYTE
+177 VDMYTD

-190 LGYAGD
+190 LGYAGN
-196 AQKAVKIITAYIE
+196 AQKALKIITAYIE
-209 MQDMDLAVL
+209 MQDLDLAVL

-226 SMDSEFASAIQS
+226 SMDSEFASAIRS
-238 IMSDRNSD
+238 IMSDRTSD

-263 MVSVVAK
+263 MVSAVAK
-270 YGSSPVL
+270 YGSSPVV

-282 CASILGKIYKSFC
+282 CANILGKIYKSFC

-319 QLRKEFK
+319 KLRKEFK
-326 NGKASQD
+326 NGKASAE
-333 KIEQYKLVYGFYIT
+333 KIEQYKVVYGFYIT

-370 LKSWAGSLSGFT
+370 LKSWAGSLSGFS
-382 YATYMERCRSEASAD
+382 YATYMDRCCSEASAD
-397 VSAGRLKISGNTVTR
+397 VSAGLLKISGNTVTR
-412 KTSDGTTIDEN
+412 KTPSGATIDGN

-440 YPPNQGVTWK
+440 YPPNQGATWK
-450 GKWGGATQCFG
+450 GDWGGATQCFG

-467 FLLYGKE
+467 FFLYGKE
-474 MPANYY
+474 MPARYY
-480 PNACYQYQQNSGV
+480 SNARYQYRDENGV

-519 VIQASITASSG
+519 VIQASTTASSG

-595 ASIYGNGDDVFYDDS
+595 ASIYGDGDDVFYDDS
-610 ANFIIEDGVLVKY
+610 ANFIIKDGVLVKY

-635 VTAIGKQAFLNNKTM
+635 VTAIGDEAFLNNKTM
-650 MYVLI
+650 IHVLI
-655 PDSVKSIGESA
+655 PDSVTSIGESA
-666 FKGCTSLLSV
+666 FEGCTSLLSV
-676 SIPDSVETI
+676 SIPDSVESI
-685 GNSAFE
+685 GQSAFE

-699 YLPNNA
+699 YLPNNV
-705 KYTVIESRVF
+705 KYTVIESSLFRE
-715 GKCST
+715 CSV

-728 NITQIGALAFNEC
+728 SIIKIGAQAFEEC
-741 HLLEQVSFNEQITLI
+741 HLLEQVSFNEKITLI
-756 DDGAFRDCESIT
+756 DYEAFKDCESIT
-768 DLVLPQYVAELG
+768 DLVLPQYVTELE

-792 LEIPKSLKKASAFGY
+792 LEIPKSLKKATAYGY

-819 DNLSTITFQKGTKE
+819 DNLSRITFQKGTKE

-847 IVIPNSIKKIGRAA
+847 IEIPNSVTKIGREA
-861 FTWCSNLETVEF
+861 FTWCTNLETVKF
-873 SANLVDIDEVA
+873 STNLVDIDDVA
-884 FYHCDK
+884 FYHCDN
-890 LVISN
+890 LVVLN
-895 FPDAVTRIGARAF
+895 FPDVVTRIGARTF

-916 VILPSNL
+916 VILPSSL

-939 IEIPK
+939 VEIPK
-944 FLKKAET
+944 GLKKAET

-961 PFSDCNNLK
+961 PFSDCNNLT
-970 EVVFQE
+970 EVVFEE

-987 NCTGLEEIIIPDTV
+987 NCTGLEEITIPNTV

-1013 NLKKVKLP
+1013 NLKKVKLS
-1021 DGIEKIAYV
+1021 DSIERIDYV
-1030 AFRKCTILENVE
+1030 AFRKCTVLENIEV
-1042 IPEGLKSIG
+1042 PESLKSIG
-1051 AGAFVDCQS
+1051 AGAFVDCQT
-1060 ITEITLPDSISE
+1060 ITEINLPDSVSE
-1072 MGDSVFQGC
+1072 IGDSVFQGC
-1081 GKLEKVKLPLQLRKI
+1081 KKLEKVKLPSELYEI

-1104 ISLKE
+1104 VSLKE
-1109 ISFPQKLELIGIKAF
+1109 IIFPKKIKSIGTEAF
-1124 CNCIMLDD
+1124 LNCITIED
-1132 LVLSQSI
+1132 LNLAQSI
-1139 SEINKS
+1139 SEINES

-1160 DVLYI
+1160 DLMYI
-1165 REAAFRNC
+1165 RKAAFRNC
-1173 STLTQVKMSNL
+1173 SSLIQVKMSNL

-1189 ENVFENCN
+1189 DNVFKNCN
-1197 LLTDVILSAK
+1197 FLTDIVLSARIK
-1207 LKVIP
+1207 AIP

-1225 ILPYQVETIGD
+1225 ILPYQVETIED
-1236 DAFKNCTKLRK
+1236 NAFKNCTKLKK

-1267 ITIYGVAGSYAEQY
+1267 MTIYGVAGSYAEQY
-1281 ATEND
+1281 AKEND
-1286 IAFVAQEIATE
+1286 IAFVAQQIATE
-1297 EVTLTETELTLG
+1297 KITLSETGMTLG
-1309 RNTEYQLTAGLSP
+1309 RNEKYQLTAGLNP
-1322 MDSTDEVTWSS
+1322 MDSTDEVIWSS
-1333 SDENVAKVDQTGKI
+1333 SDEKIAKVDKTGNVE
-1347 QAIAVGEAVITAKA
+1347 AISAGEAVITAKS
-1361 GEKTATCK
+1361 GEKTAICK
-1369 VTVNVPMTSIRLNK
+1369 VTVNIPITSIYLNK

-1393 SYQLQANYSPSDA
+1393 SYQLNASYYPSDA
-1406 EGTIIWKS
+1406 DGAITWKS

-1437 ITASCGNLADTCTV
+1437 ITVSCGKVKDTCTI
-1451 VSKGESSGTEILP
+1451 VSKGESDGSQIIP
-1464 SPSPTPQPNNT
+1464 SPSPQPSVKPNPDNQ
-1475 PAPTQTPKPSN
+1475 PANTPKPSMT
-1486 PPVPTQIPK
+1486 PQVPTKGNIPQ
-1495 PSDSPAPTQIPR
+1495 S
-1507 PSDLPTPPQTA
+1507 
-1518 APSVSPTPSGRPL
+1518 
-1531 PSSKPTSVPSQTT
+1531 SQTV
-1544 EPLNGDETP
+1544 NDG
-1553 KPTKAPLNTIE
+1553 KNSGQMAPLTKIKGVVA
-1564 NKNSVNKVEE
+1564 KNQ
-1574 KNSSGTNEVKKSNTV
+1574 KKC
-1589 VVGKVKLIFAKNI
+1589 KVKV
-1602 KKGKIKA
+1602 
-1609 TWKKLTN
+1609 TWKKVPNSL
-1616 VSGYQ
+1616 GYQ
-1621 IQYAPNKKFKKAKRK
+1621 IQYATNKKFKKAKKK
-1636 TVKSTSVTIKKLKK
+1636 TVKYTFVTLKKLKK
-1650 KKTYFVRVRAY
+1650 KKTYFIRIRAY
-1661 KLADGKKVYGKWSS
+1661 KIADGKKAYGKWST

-1680 VKK
+1680 IKR

>member
-39 IYYKCPEY
+39 IYYRCPEY

-100 KIGQSTKDKLNKEVV
+100 KIGQSTKDKMNKEVV

-150 NATDLYNYKESL
+150 KATDLYNYKESL

-263 MVSVVAK
+263 MVSAVAK

-282 CASILGKIYKSFC
+282 CANILGKIYKSFC

-595 ASIYGNGDDVFYDDS
+595 ASIYGGGDDVFYDDS
-610 ANFIIEDGVLVKY
+610 ANFIIENGVLVKY

-650 MYVLI
+650 MQVLI
-655 PDSVKSIGESA
+655 PDSVTSIGESA
-666 FKGCTSLLSV
+666 FEGCTSLLSV
-676 SIPDSVETI
+676 SIPDSVESI

-705 KYTVIESRVF
+705 KYTVIEVSLFRQCRCLAEIDIPSQLLEIKEGAF
-715 GKCST
+715 GNCSSLVSIELPNSIETLGDEYGPVAYGPGGAFQNCTLLQEINIPKNLQFLGAYTFYGCSSLNNICISKNITKTGYYGNFFAKCESLECIT
-720 LKEIELPD
+720 FEEGITYLPEGLFHNCASLKEIDLPY
-728 NITQIGALAFNEC
+728 T
-741 HLLEQVSFNEQITLI
+741 
-756 DDGAFRDCESIT
+756 
-768 DLVLPQYVAELG
+768 
-780 WESFAGCDGITE
+780 ITE
-792 LEIPKSLKKASAFGY
+792 IGNGTF
-807 SGTARFGPFSEC
+807 SGCE
-819 DNLSTITFQKGTKE
+819 N
-833 IAEGL
+833 
-838 FGNCTGLKE
+838 LKE
-847 IVIPNSIKKIGRAA
+847 INLPRGVRKIGD
-861 FTWCSNLETVEF
+861 NYGNV
-873 SANLVDIDEVA
+873 V
-884 FYHCDK
+884 
-890 LVISN
+890 
-895 FPDAVTRIGARAF
+895 
-908 EECNSLKE
+908 
-916 VILPSNL
+916 
-923 TELEWQAFA
+923 
-932 SCSQIRK
+932 
-939 IEIPK
+939 
-944 FLKKAET
+944 
-951 WGDGWYPKSG
+951 SG
-961 PFSDCNNLK
+961 VGGC
-970 EVVFQE
+970 
-976 GITKV
+976 
-981 ADGLFG
+981 
-987 NCTGLEEIIIPDTV
+987 
-1001 KEIGEGAFTYCS
+1001 
-1013 NLKKVKLP
+1013 
-1021 DGIEKIAYV
+1021 
-1030 AFRKCTILENVE
+1030 
-1042 IPEGLKSIG
+1042 
-1051 AGAFVDCQS
+1051 
-1060 ITEITLPDSISE
+1060 
-1072 MGDSVFQGC
+1072 FQG
-1081 GKLEKVKLPLQLRKI
+1081 
-1096 EDYMFADC
+1096 C

-1109 ISFPQKLELIGIKAF
+1109 IRLPKELVYLGAYSFNGCTNLET
-1124 CNCIMLDD
+1124 
-1132 LVLSQSI
+1132 V
-1139 SEINKS
+1139 EINK
-1145 AFDGCEGLNKINLPK
+1145 KINEVGYYANVFSNCPALKTILFENGITKIPNELFAGCNGLEKIEIPQTVTVVGSGAFKNCILLKEVKIPDSVKQIDANAFADCVNIEEFNFPDTISILGSGVLKGCSKLKKVRLPK
-1160 DVLYI
+1160 
-1165 REAAFRNC
+1165 
-1173 STLTQVKMSNL
+1173 TLTK
-1184 VNYMG
+1184 
-1189 ENVFENCN
+1189 
-1197 LLTDVILSAK
+1197 
-1207 LKVIP
+1207 IP
-1212 SQTFQGCS
+1212 NSMFMECS
-1220 SLESI
+1220 SLENIVTDEQIMEIGAFAYKDCVQLSKIDLKDSNVRGIGEYAFSGCSGLTKVDMGNQIETLGDYAFEGCNNLEEILLSAAIKIIPKGSFEACSKLKNI
-1225 ILPYQVETIGD
+1225 ILTNGIQEVEE
-1236 DAFKNCTKLRK
+1236 DAFKECTNLQEIFIPCKTKK
-1247 ITIPKAT
+1247 ISTLC
-1254 TSISD
+1254 
-1259 SAFSYPDK
+1259 FSYLD
-1267 ITIYGVAGSYAEQY
+1267 ILLIRGVAGSYAEQY

-1297 EVTLTETELTLG
+1297 EVTLTETELILA

-1333 SDENVAKVDQTGKI
+1333 SDEKVAKVDQTGKI
-1347 QAIAVGEAVITAKA
+1347 QAIAAGEAVITAKA

-1369 VTVNVPMTSIRLNK
+1369 VTVNIPMTSIYLNK

-1451 VSKGESSGTEILP
+1451 VSKGESSGTEIPP
-1464 SPSPTPQPNNT
+1464 SPSPTPQPSNT
-1475 PAPTQTPKPSN
+1475 PAPTQ
-1486 PPVPTQIPK
+1486 IPQ

-1507 PSDLPTPPQTA
+1507 PSNMPTPPQTA

-1531 PSSKPTSVPSQTT
+1531 PSSKPTSVPSQTP

-1564 NKNSVNKVEE
+1564 NKTSANEVEE

-1621 IQYAPNKKFKKAKRK
+1621 IQYASNKKFKKAKRK

-1680 VKK
+1680 IKK